1 TASGNGNINDTVTMP
16 GGSVITYTATGTIDP
31 SAASGTLSDTATL
44 SAPNDVTD
52 PDLTNNSATDSD
64 TLVLSADLK
73 VTVTD
78 NKGSVV
84 SGQSD
89 TYTIVV
95 TNNGLGRV
103 TGAVAGDNFPAV
115 FTGVHF
121 TATQTGGAS
130 GFTANGSGNI
140 HDTVTMPG
148 GSVITYTATGTIDPS
163 ATGTLSD
170 TVTVTA
176 PNGVTDPNLTN
187 NSATDSDTH
196 R

>member
-1 TASGNGNINDTVTMP
+1 GGASGFTANGSGNINDTVTMP
-16 GGSVITYTATGTIDP
+16 GGSVITYSATGTIDP
-31 SAASGTLSDTATL
+31 SAPSGTLSDTAMVT
-44 SAPNDVTD
+44 APNGVTD

-103 TGAVAGDNFPAV
+103 TGSMGNDSFPTV
-115 FTGVHF
+115 FTF
-121 TATQTGGAS
+121 PTLTASETGGAS

-140 HDTVTMPG
+140 HD
-148 GSVITYTATGTIDPS
+148 
-163 ATGTLSD
+163 
-170 TVTVTA
+170 
-176 PNGVTDPNLTN
+176 
-187 NSATDSDTH
+187 
-196 R
+196 